1 MAYDYGKDVKSII
14 KRYETLKEDRIL
26 WEPFFRDVRD
36 YIRPRKQSVDSST
49 HISAERH
56 TNKMFDSSA
65 SEASRLMAM
74 SMQNALVPQSVVWF
88 GLSIPSG
95 HPLSVLNKEP
105 DVKRWFHDVTQKMF
119 FAMHESNFYTAIGE
133 SFLDFTSF
141 GTINLL
147 LEEDDSYDG
156 EFGGLVFTSI
166 PTGQYVF
173 AEDKRGRPDTV
184 FWEYTFTARQA
195 KQMFGQRKLPDKIKK
210 ACKEKPDEKFTF
222 VRVLMPR
229 DDYRRGSQDVLE
241 KRFASVDIALD
252 ARAMVR
258 ESGFDELP
266 YVIGRFEKASGELWG
281 RSPADIAMPDIKT
294 LNKIR
299 ELELKGL
306 ATAVHPPLIAPDQ
319 GIIGTF
325 RMTPSAINYSREP
338 ERFKFLRFEGR
349 FDLSSLKAND
359 LKKSI
364 RGIFLADQL
373 VLPEKLNMT
382 AEEVATVREQIQ
394 KLLGPTVARFESEV
408 LTPLILRSF
417 GLMSRSGILPPAPP
431 VLAELDE
438 IEVAYVG
445 QLAKNQKIQDV
456 TSIQRWLGVAANMAS
471 FSPEVLDNI
480 DVDEALQIIGERMA
494 VPNEIMRSQEEVAQ
508 LREQR
513 QQQMQM
519 QEELAQASQVA
530 EGAGKVAPMVKAL
543 GGVDA
548 FPVQ

>member
-1 MAYDYGKDVKSII
+1 MSVANDLM
-14 KRYETLKEDRIL
+14 KRYENLKNDRIL

-36 YIRPRKQSVDSST
+36 YIRPRKQQIDSSQ
-49 HISAERH
+49 HISGERH

-65 SEASRLMAM
+65 PEASRIMAM
-74 SMQNALVPQSVVWF
+74 SMQQALVPQSIVWF

-95 HPLSVLNKEP
+95 HPLYALNREP
-105 DVKRWFHDVTQKMF
+105 AVKRWFHDVTETMF
-119 FAMHESNFYTAIGE
+119 YSMHESNFYTALGE
-133 SFLDFTSF
+133 AFLDFTSF

-147 LEEDDSYDG
+147 LEENDATDK
-156 EFGGLVFTSI
+156 EFGGLAFTSI
-166 PTGQYVF
+166 PTGQFVF
-173 AEDKRGRPDTV
+173 SEDKRGRPDTV
-184 FWEYTFTARQA
+184 FWEYIFTARQA
-195 KQMFGQRKLPDKIKK
+195 KQMFGNKKLPDSIKK
-210 ACKEKPDEKFTF
+210 AIRESPDSKFTF
-222 VRVLMPR
+222 VRVVLPSE
-229 DDYRRGSQDVLE
+229 DY
-241 KRFASVDIALD
+241 KANSVDSKDKKYAALD
-252 ARAMVR
+252 IHYESKTIVR
-258 ESGFDELP
+258 KSGFDELP

-349 FDLSSLKAND
+349 IDLSSLKANE

-394 KLLGPTVARFESEV
+394 NLLGPTVARFESEV

-417 GLMSRSGILPPAPP
+417 GLLNRSGALPPAPP
-431 VLAELDE
+431 ELAELDE
-438 IEVAYVG
+438 IEVSYIG
-445 QLAKNQKIQDV
+445 QMAKNQKIQDV
-456 TSIQRWLGVAANMAS
+456 TAIQRWLGVAANMAG
-471 FSPEVLDNI
+471 FAPEVLDNI
-480 DVDEALQIIGERMA
+480 NVDEALQIIGDRMA
-494 VPNEIMRSQEEVAQ
+494 VPASVMRSDEEIAQ
-508 LREQR
+508 LRAQR
-513 QQQMQM
+513 QEQMAM
-519 QEELAQASQVA
+519 QEQLAQASQVA
-530 EGAGKVAPMVKAL
+530 EGAGRAAPMVKAL
-543 GGVDA
+543 GGADA

>member
-1 MAYDYGKDVKSII
+1 MAYSYSVKDII
-14 KRYETLKEDRIL
+14 RRYEGLKADRML

-36 YIRPRKQSVDSST
+36 YIRPRKQGVDSSS
-49 HISAERH
+49 HISGERH
-56 TNKMFDSSA
+56 TNKLFDSSA
-65 SEASRLMAM
+65 PEASRLMAM

-88 GLSIPSG
+88 GLGIPAG
-95 HPLSVLNKEP
+95 HQLSELNRDP
-105 DVKRWFHDVTQKMF
+105 AVKRWFHDVTQKMF
-119 FAMHESNFYTAIGE
+119 FSMHESNFYTSIGE
-133 SFLDFTSF
+133 AFLDFTSF
-141 GTINLL
+141 GTINIL
-147 LEEDDSYDG
+147 LEENDSYN
-156 EFGGLVFTSI
+156 ENFGGLVFTSI
-166 PTGQYVF
+166 PVGQFVF
-173 AEDKRGRPDTV
+173 AEDKRGQPDTV

-195 KQMFGQRKLPDKIKK
+195 KQMFGMRKLPDKVKK
-210 ACKEKPDEKFTF
+210 ACKDKPDEKFTF
-222 VRVLMPR
+222 VRALLPR
-229 DDYRRGSQDVLE
+229 DDYKSGSQDALQ
-241 KRFASVDIALD
+241 KRFAALD
-252 ARAMVR
+252 IYLDSKTLVR

-266 YVIGRFEKASGELWG
+266 YVIGRFEKSSGELWG

-294 LNKIR
+294 INKIR

-349 FDLSSLKAND
+349 FDLSSLKAD
-359 LKKSI
+359 ELKKSI

-417 GLMSRSGILPPAPP
+417 GLMSRAGILPPAPP
-431 VLAELDE
+431 ALAELDE
-438 IEVAYVG
+438 IEVSYVG

-471 FSPEVLDNI
+471 FSPDVLDLI
-480 DVDEALQIIGERMA
+480 DMDEALQIIGERMA

-508 LREQR
+508 LRQQR

-519 QEELAQASQVA
+519 QEQLAQASQVA
-530 EGAGKVAPMVKAL
+530 EGAGKAAPMVKAL
-543 GGVDA
+543 GGADA

>member
-1 MAYDYGKDVKSII
+1 MPVSTDIL
-14 KRYETLKEDRIL
+14 KRYEVLKSDRIL

-36 YIRPRKQSVDSST
+36 YIRPRKQQVDSSQS
-49 HISAERH
+49 INAERH

-65 SEASRLMAM
+65 PEASRIMAM
-74 SMQNALVPQSVVWF
+74 SMQNALVPQSILWF

-95 HPLSVLNKEP
+95 HALSELNEAP
-105 DVKRWFHDVTQKMF
+105 SVKRWFHDVTKKMF
-119 FAMHESNFYTAIGE
+119 FSMHESNFYTTIGE
-133 SFLDFTSF
+133 AFLDFTSF
-141 GTINLL
+141 GTINIL
-147 LEEDDSYDG
+147 LEESQNYHNDG
-156 EFGGLVFTSI
+156 FGGLVFTSI
-166 PTGQYVF
+166 PTGQFVF
-173 AEDKRGRPDTV
+173 SEDKWGKPDTV
-184 FWEYTFTARQA
+184 FWEYVFTARQA
-195 KQMFGQRKLPDKIKK
+195 KQLFGNKKLPDSIKK
-210 ACKEKPDEKFTF
+210 ACKESPDSKFTF
-222 VRVLMPR
+222 VRVVMPSE
-229 DDYRRGSQDVLE
+229 DYDMN
-241 KRFASVDIALD
+241 SVDALKKQYATVD
-252 ARAMVR
+252 IHYDTKKIVR
-258 ESGFDELP
+258 RSGFDELP

-349 FDLSSLKAND
+349 FDLSSLKAD
-359 LKKSI
+359 ELKKSI

-417 GLMSRSGILPPAPP
+417 GLLNRAGALPPAPP
-431 VLAELDE
+431 ELAELDE
-438 IEVAYVG
+438 IEVSYVG

-456 TSIQRWLGVAANMAS
+456 TAIQRWLGVAANMAG
-471 FSPEVLDNI
+471 FAPEVLDNI
-480 DVDEALQIIGERMA
+480 NVDEALQIIGERMA
-494 VPNEIMRSQEEVAQ
+494 VPSSVMRSQEEVAQ

-513 QQQMQM
+513 QKQMAM
-519 QEELAQASQVA
+519 QEQLSQASQVA
-530 EGAGKVAPMVKAL
+530 EGAGKAAPMVQAL
-543 GGVDA
+543 GGANA

>member
-36 YIRPRKQSVDSST
+36 YIRPRKQNVDSST

-65 SEASRLMAM
+65 PEASRLMAM

-147 LEEDDSYDG
+147 LEEDDSYEG

-195 KQMFGQRKLPDKIKK
+195 KQMFGQRRLPDKIKK

-338 ERFKFLRFEGR
+338 ERFKFLRYEGR

>member
-1 MAYDYGKDVKSII
+1 MAYSYSVKDII
-14 KRYETLKEDRIL
+14 RRYEGLKADRML

-36 YIRPRKQSVDSST
+36 YIRPRKQGVDSSS
-49 HISAERH
+49 HISGERH
-56 TNKMFDSSA
+56 TNKLFDSSA
-65 SEASRLMAM
+65 PEASRLMAM

-88 GLSIPSG
+88 GLGIPAG
-95 HPLSVLNKEP
+95 HQLSELNRDP
-105 DVKRWFHDVTQKMF
+105 AVKRWFHDVTQKMF
-119 FAMHESNFYTAIGE
+119 FSMHESNFYTSIGE
-133 SFLDFTSF
+133 AFLDFTSF

-147 LEEDDSYDG
+147 LEENDSYN
-156 EFGGLVFTSI
+156 ENFGGLVFTSI
-166 PTGQYVF
+166 PVGQFVF
-173 AEDKRGRPDTV
+173 AEDKRGQPDTV

-195 KQMFGQRKLPDKIKK
+195 KQMFGMRKLPDKVKK
-210 ACKEKPDEKFTF
+210 ACKDKPDEKFTF
-222 VRVLMPR
+222 VRALMPR
-229 DDYRRGSQDVLE
+229 DDYKSGSQDALQKRYASLDIYLE
-241 KRFASVDIALD
+241 SKTL
-252 ARAMVR
+252 VR

-266 YVIGRFEKASGELWG
+266 YVIGRFEKSSGELWG

-294 LNKIR
+294 INKIR

-349 FDLSSLKAND
+349 FDLSSLKAD
-359 LKKSI
+359 ELKKSI

-408 LTPLILRSF
+408 LTPLLLRSF
-417 GLMSRSGILPPAPP
+417 GLMSRAGILPPAPP
-431 VLAELDE
+431 ALAELDE
-438 IEVAYVG
+438 IEVSYVG

-471 FSPEVLDNI
+471 FSPDVLDLI
-480 DVDEALQIIGERMA
+480 DMDEALQIIGERMA
-494 VPNEIMRSQEEVAQ
+494 VPNEIMRSQEEIAQ
-508 LREQR
+508 LRQQR

-519 QEELAQASQVA
+519 QEQLAQASQVA
-530 EGAGKVAPMVKAL
+530 EGAGKAAPMVKAL
-543 GGVDA
+543 GGADA

>member
-1 MAYDYGKDVKSII
+1 MSVANALL
-14 KRYETLKEDRIL
+14 KRYDKLKGDRML

-36 YIRPRKQSVDSST
+36 YIRPRKQQVDSSS
-49 HISAERH
+49 HISAERF
-56 TNKMFDSSA
+56 TNKQFDSTA
-65 SEASRLMAM
+65 PEASRIMAM
-74 SMQNALVPQSVVWF
+74 SMQNALTPQQVVWF

-95 HPLSVLNKEP
+95 HALSPLNKAPE
-105 DVKRWFHDVTQKMF
+105 VRKWFHEVSQKMF
-119 FAMHESNFYTAIGE
+119 FAMHESNFYTVIGE

-141 GTINLL
+141 GTINIL
-147 LEEDDSYDG
+147 LEEDMVEPT

-166 PTGQYVF
+166 PTGQFVF
-173 AEDKRGRPDTV
+173 AEDKRGKPDTV
-184 FWEYTFTARQA
+184 FWEYVFSARQA
-195 KQMFGQRKLPDKIKK
+195 KQMFGGRKLPDKIKK
-210 ACKEKPDEKFTF
+210 AVKETPDEQFTF
-222 VRVLMPR
+222 VRVVMPR
-229 DDYRRGSQDVLE
+229 EDYKAGTQDVLQ
-241 KRFASVDIALD
+241 KKFAAVDIHYDSKTIL
-252 ARAMVR
+252 R
-258 ESGFDELP
+258 ESGFNELP

-294 LNKIR
+294 INKIR

-349 FDLSSLKAND
+349 FDLSSLKANE

-417 GLMSRSGILPPAPP
+417 GIMYRAGVLPPTPP
-431 VLAELDE
+431 ELEGLDE
-438 IEVAYVG
+438 IEIAYIG

-456 TSIQRWLGVAANMAS
+456 TSIQRWLGVASNMATV
-471 FSPEVLDNI
+471 SPEILDN
-480 DVDEALQIIGERMA
+480 VDMDKALEIIGERMA
-494 VPNEIMRSQEEVAQ
+494 VPTEVMRSEKEVAA
-508 LREQR
+508 LRAQR
-513 QQQMQM
+513 QEKMMM
-519 QEELAQASQVA
+519 QEQLAQASQVA
-530 EGAGKVAPMVKAL
+530 EGAGKAAPMVKAL
-543 GGVDA
+543 GGADA

>member
-1 MAYDYGKDVKSII
+1 MPVATDLL
-14 KRYETLKEDRIL
+14 KRYEVLKNDRIL

-36 YIRPRKQSVDSST
+36 YIRPRKQQVDSSQN
-49 HISAERH
+49 INAERH

-65 SEASRLMAM
+65 PEASRIMAM

-95 HPLSVLNKEP
+95 HKLYALNEEP
-105 DVKRWFHDVTQKMF
+105 SVKRWFHDVTQKMF
-119 FAMHESNFYTAIGE
+119 YSMHESNFYTTIGE
-133 SFLDFTSF
+133 AFLDFTSF
-141 GTINLL
+141 GTINIL
-147 LEEDDSYDG
+147 LEENQSYYDG
-156 EFGGLVFTSI
+156 FGGLVFTSI
-166 PTGQYVF
+166 PTGQFVF
-173 AEDKRGRPDTV
+173 SEDRWGKPDTV
-184 FWEYTFTARQA
+184 FWEYVFTARQA
-195 KQMFGQRKLPDKIKK
+195 KQLFGNKKLPDSVKK
-210 ACKEKPDEKFTF
+210 ACKEAPDTKFTF
-222 VRVLMPR
+222 VRVVMPSE
-229 DDYRRGSQDVLE
+229 DYE
-241 KRFASVDIALD
+241 MNSVDSMKKKYATVDIHYD
-252 ARAMVR
+252 TKKIVR
-258 ESGFDELP
+258 RNGFDELP

-299 ELELKGL
+299 DLELKGL

-349 FDLSSLKAND
+349 FDLSSLKAD
-359 LKKSI
+359 ELKKSI

-417 GLMSRSGILPPAPP
+417 GLLNRAGALPPAPQE
-431 VLAELDE
+431 LAELDE
-438 IEVAYVG
+438 IEVSYVG

-456 TSIQRWLGVAANMAS
+456 TAIQRWLGVAANMAG
-471 FSPEVLDNI
+471 FAPEVLDNI
-480 DVDEALQIIGERMA
+480 NVDEALQIIGERMA
-494 VPNEIMRSQEEVAQ
+494 VPSAVMRSQEEVEQMRA
-508 LREQR
+508 QR
-513 QQQMQM
+513 QEQMAM
-519 QEELAQASQVA
+519 QEQLAQASQVA
-530 EGAGKVAPMVKAL
+530 EGAGKAAPMVTAL
-543 GGVDA
+543 GGANA

>member
-1 MAYDYGKDVKSII
+1 MSVANDLM
-14 KRYETLKEDRIL
+14 KRYEILKSDRIL

-36 YIRPRKQSVDSST
+36 YIRPRKQQIDSSH
-49 HISAERH
+49 HIAGERH

-65 SEASRLMAM
+65 PEASRIMAM
-74 SMQNALVPQSVVWF
+74 SMQQALVPQSTVWF

-95 HPLSVLNKEP
+95 HELYALNREP
-105 DVKRWFHDVTQKMF
+105 SVKRWFHDVTESMF
-119 FAMHESNFYTAIGE
+119 YSMHESNFYTAIGE

-147 LEEDDSYDG
+147 LEENDAP
-156 EFGGLVFTSI
+156 EKNFGGLAFTSI
-166 PTGQYVF
+166 PTGQFVF
-173 AEDKRGRPDTV
+173 SEDKRGKPDTV
-184 FWEYTFTARQA
+184 FWEYIFTARQA
-195 KQMFGQRKLPDKIKK
+195 KQMFGSKRLPDSIKK
-210 ACKEKPDEKFTF
+210 AVKESPDSKFTF
-222 VRVLMPR
+222 VRVVLPSE
-229 DDYRRGSQDVLE
+229 DYR
-241 KRFASVDIALD
+241 ANSVDSKDKKYAALD
-252 ARAMVR
+252 IHYESKTVVR
-258 ESGFDELP
+258 TSGFDELP

-306 ATAVHPPLIAPDQ
+306 AMAVHPPLIAPDQ

-349 FDLSSLKAND
+349 IDLSSLKANE

-394 KLLGPTVARFESEV
+394 NLLGPTVARFESEV

-417 GLMSRSGILPPAPP
+417 GLLNRAGALPPAPP
-431 VLAELDE
+431 ELAELDE
-438 IEVAYVG
+438 IEVSYVG
-445 QLAKNQKIQDV
+445 QMAKNQKIQDV
-456 TSIQRWLGVAANMAS
+456 TAIQRWLGVAANMAG
-471 FSPEVLDNI
+471 FAPEVLDNI
-480 DVDEALQIIGERMA
+480 NVDEALQIIGDRMA
-494 VPNEIMRSQEEVAQ
+494 VPAAVMRSEEEVAQ
-508 LREQR
+508 LRADR
-513 QQQMQM
+513 QEKMAM
-519 QEELAQASQVA
+519 QEQLAQASQVA
-530 EGAGKVAPMVKAL
+530 EGAGRAAPMVKAL
-543 GGVDA
+543 GGADA

>member
-1 MAYDYGKDVKSII
+1 MSVANDLM
-14 KRYETLKEDRIL
+14 KRYEVLKSDRIL

-36 YIRPRKQSVDSST
+36 YIRPRKQQIDST
-49 HISAERH
+49 HHIAGERH

-65 SEASRLMAM
+65 PEASRIMAM
-74 SMQNALVPQSVVWF
+74 SMQQALVPQSTVWF

-95 HPLSVLNKEP
+95 HELYGLNREP
-105 DVKRWFHDVTQKMF
+105 SVKRWFHDVTETMF
-119 FAMHESNFYTAIGE
+119 YSMHESNFYTAIGE

-147 LEEDDSYDG
+147 LEENDAP
-156 EFGGLVFTSI
+156 EKNFGGLAFTSI
-166 PTGQYVF
+166 PTGQFVF
-173 AEDKRGRPDTV
+173 SEDKRGRPDTV
-184 FWEYTFTARQA
+184 FWEYIFTARQA
-195 KQMFGQRKLPDKIKK
+195 KQMFGSKRLPDSIKK
-210 ACKEKPDEKFTF
+210 AVKESPDSKFTF
-222 VRVLMPR
+222 VRVVLPSE
-229 DDYRRGSQDVLE
+229 DYRANSIDS
-241 KRFASVDIALD
+241 KDKKYAALD
-252 ARAMVR
+252 IHYDSKTVVR
-258 ESGFDELP
+258 TSGFDELP

-349 FDLSSLKAND
+349 IDLSSLKANE

-394 KLLGPTVARFESEV
+394 NLLGPTVARFESEV

-417 GLMSRSGILPPAPP
+417 GLLNRAGALPPAPP
-431 VLAELDE
+431 ELADLDE
-438 IEVAYVG
+438 IEVSYVG
-445 QLAKNQKIQDV
+445 QMAKNQKIQDV
-456 TSIQRWLGVAANMAS
+456 TAIQRWLGVAANMAG
-471 FSPEVLDNI
+471 FAPEVLDNI
-480 DVDEALQIIGERMA
+480 NVDEALQIIGDRMA
-494 VPNEIMRSQEEVAQ
+494 VPAAVMRSEEEVGQ
-508 LREQR
+508 LRADR
-513 QQQMQM
+513 QEKMAM
-519 QEELAQASQVA
+519 QEQLAQASQVA
-530 EGAGKVAPMVKAL
+530 EGAGRAAPMVKAL
-543 GGVDA
+543 GGADA

>member
-1 MAYDYGKDVKSII
+1 MSVANDLM
-14 KRYETLKEDRIL
+14 KRYEILKSDRIL

-36 YIRPRKQSVDSST
+36 YIRPRKQQIDSSH

-65 SEASRLMAM
+65 PEASRIMAM
-74 SMQNALVPQSVVWF
+74 SMQQALVPQSTVWF

-95 HPLSVLNKEP
+95 HELYALNREP
-105 DVKRWFHDVTQKMF
+105 SVKRWFHDVTESMF
-119 FAMHESNFYTAIGE
+119 YSMHESNFYTAIGE

-147 LEEDDSYDG
+147 LEENDAP
-156 EFGGLVFTSI
+156 EKNFGGLAFTSI
-166 PTGQYVF
+166 PTGQFVF
-173 AEDKRGRPDTV
+173 SEDKRGKPDTV
-184 FWEYTFTARQA
+184 FWEYIFTARQA
-195 KQMFGQRKLPDKIKK
+195 KQMFGSKRLPDSIKK
-210 ACKEKPDEKFTF
+210 AVKESPDSKFTF
-222 VRVLMPR
+222 VRVVLPSE
-229 DDYRRGSQDVLE
+229 DYR
-241 KRFASVDIALD
+241 ANSVDSKDKKYAALD
-252 ARAMVR
+252 IHYDSKTVVR
-258 ESGFDELP
+258 TSGFDELP

-306 ATAVHPPLIAPDQ
+306 AMAVHPPLIAPDQ

-349 FDLSSLKAND
+349 IDLSSLKANE

-394 KLLGPTVARFESEV
+394 NLLGPTVARFESEV

-417 GLMSRSGILPPAPP
+417 GLLNRAGALPPAPP
-431 VLAELDE
+431 ELAELDE
-438 IEVAYVG
+438 IEVSYVG
-445 QLAKNQKIQDV
+445 QMAKNQKIQDV
-456 TSIQRWLGVAANMAS
+456 TAIQRWLGVAANMAG
-471 FSPEVLDNI
+471 FAPEVLDNI
-480 DVDEALQIIGERMA
+480 NVDEALQIIGDRMA
-494 VPNEIMRSQEEVAQ
+494 VPAAVMRSEEEVAQ
-508 LREQR
+508 LRADR
-513 QQQMQM
+513 QEKMAM
-519 QEELAQASQVA
+519 QEQLAQASQVA
-530 EGAGKVAPMVKAL
+530 EGAGRAAPMVKAL
-543 GGVDA
+543 GGADA

>member
-1 MAYDYGKDVKSII
+1 MSVANDLM
-14 KRYETLKEDRIL
+14 KRYEILKSDRIL

-36 YIRPRKQSVDSST
+36 YIRPRKQQIDSSH
-49 HISAERH
+49 HIAGERH

-65 SEASRLMAM
+65 PEASRIMAM
-74 SMQNALVPQSVVWF
+74 SMQQALVPQSTVWF

-95 HPLSVLNKEP
+95 HELYALNREP
-105 DVKRWFHDVTQKMF
+105 SVKRWFHDVTESMF
-119 FAMHESNFYTAIGE
+119 YSMHESNFYTAIGE

-147 LEEDDSYDG
+147 LEENDAP
-156 EFGGLVFTSI
+156 EKNFGGLAFTSI
-166 PTGQYVF
+166 PTGQFVF
-173 AEDKRGRPDTV
+173 SEDKRGKPDTV
-184 FWEYTFTARQA
+184 FWEYIFTARQA
-195 KQMFGQRKLPDKIKK
+195 KQMFGSKRLPDSIKK
-210 ACKEKPDEKFTF
+210 AVKESPDSKFTF
-222 VRVLMPR
+222 VRVVLPSE
-229 DDYRRGSQDVLE
+229 DYR
-241 KRFASVDIALD
+241 ANSVDSKDKKYAALD
-252 ARAMVR
+252 IHYDSKTVVR
-258 ESGFDELP
+258 TSGFDELP

-306 ATAVHPPLIAPDQ
+306 AMAVHPPLIAPDQ

-349 FDLSSLKAND
+349 IDLSSLKANE

-394 KLLGPTVARFESEV
+394 NLLGPTVARFESEV

-417 GLMSRSGILPPAPP
+417 GLLNRAGALPPAPP
-431 VLAELDE
+431 ELAELDE
-438 IEVAYVG
+438 IEVAYIG
-445 QLAKNQKIQDV
+445 QMAKNQKIQDV
-456 TSIQRWLGVAANMAS
+456 TAIQRWLGVAANMAG
-471 FSPEVLDNI
+471 FAPEVLDNI
-480 DVDEALQIIGERMA
+480 NVDEALHIIGDRMA
-494 VPNEIMRSQEEVAQ
+494 VPSSVMRSKEEVEE
-508 LREQR
+508 LRASR
-513 QQQMQM
+513 QEQMQM
-519 QEELAQASQVA
+519 QEQLAQASQVA
-530 EGAGKVAPMVKAL
+530 EGAGRAAPMVKAL
-543 GGVDA
+543 GGADA

>member
-1 MAYDYGKDVKSII
+1 MAVASDLM
-14 KRYETLKEDRIL
+14 KRYEVLKNDRIL

-36 YIRPRKQSVDSST
+36 YIRPRKQQVDSSQN
-49 HISAERH
+49 ISAERH

-65 SEASRLMAM
+65 PEASRIMAM

-95 HPLSVLNKEP
+95 HPLSALNEVP
-105 DVKRWFHDVTQKMF
+105 SVKRWFYEVTQSMF
-119 FAMHESNFYTAIGE
+119 YNLHESNFYTTIGE
-133 SFLDFTSF
+133 AFLDFTSF
-141 GTINLL
+141 GTINIL
-147 LEEDDSYDG
+147 LEENVGIKDG
-156 EFGGLVFTSI
+156 FGGLVFSSI
-166 PTGQYVF
+166 PTGQFVF
-173 AEDKRGRPDTV
+173 SEDKSGKPDTV
-184 FWEYTFTARQA
+184 FWEYIFTARQA
-195 KQMFGQRKLPDKIKK
+195 KQMFGTKKLPDSIKK
-210 ACKEKPDEKFTF
+210 AVKEAPDTKFTF
-222 VRVLMPR
+222 VRV
-229 DDYRRGSQDVLE
+229 VLPSE
-241 KRFASVDIALD
+241 EYDSKSVD
-252 ARAMVR
+252 AMKKQFATIDLHYDSKTIVR
-258 ESGFDELP
+258 RSGFDELP

-349 FDLSSLKAND
+349 FDLSSLKAD
-359 LKKSI
+359 ELKKSI

-417 GLMSRSGILPPAPP
+417 GLMNRAGVLPPAPAE
-431 VLAELDE
+431 LAELDE

-445 QLAKNQKIQDV
+445 QLAKNEKIQDV
-456 TSIQRWLGVAANMAS
+456 TAIQRWLGVAANMAG
-471 FSPEVLDNI
+471 FAPEVLDNI
-480 DVDEALQIIGERMA
+480 NVDEALHIIGERMA
-494 VPNEIMRSQEEVAQ
+494 VPTAVMRSQEEVQQ
-508 LREQR
+508 LRAER
-513 QQQMQM
+513 QEKLAM
-519 QEELAQASQVA
+519 QEQLAQASQVA
-530 EGAGKVAPMVKAL
+530 EGAGKAAPMVTAL
-543 GGVDA
+543 GGQDA

>member
-1 MAYDYGKDVKSII
+1 MSVANDLM
-14 KRYETLKEDRIL
+14 KRYENLKNDRIL

-36 YIRPRKQSVDSST
+36 YIRPRKQQIDSSQ

-65 SEASRLMAM
+65 PEASRIMAM
-74 SMQNALVPQSVVWF
+74 SMQQALVPQSIVWF

-95 HPLSVLNKEP
+95 HPLYALNREP
-105 DVKRWFHDVTQKMF
+105 AVKRWFHDVTETMF
-119 FAMHESNFYTAIGE
+119 YSMHESNFYTALGE
-133 SFLDFTSF
+133 AFLDFTSF

-147 LEEDDSYDG
+147 LEENDDTDK
-156 EFGGLVFTSI
+156 EFGGLAFTSI
-166 PTGQYVF
+166 PTGQFVF
-173 AEDKRGRPDTV
+173 SEDKRGRPDTV
-184 FWEYTFTARQA
+184 FWEYVFTARQA
-195 KQMFGQRKLPDKIKK
+195 KQMFGSKKLPDSIKK
-210 ACKEKPDEKFTF
+210 AIRESPDSKFTF
-222 VRVLMPR
+222 VRVVLPSE
-229 DDYRRGSQDVLE
+229 DY
-241 KRFASVDIALD
+241 KANSVDSKDKKYAALD
-252 ARAMVR
+252 IHYESKTIVR
-258 ESGFDELP
+258 KSGFDELP

-349 FDLSSLKAND
+349 IDLSSLKANE

-394 KLLGPTVARFESEV
+394 NLLGPTVARFESEV
-408 LTPLILRSF
+408 LTPLVLRSF
-417 GLMSRSGILPPAPP
+417 GLLNRSGVLPPAPP
-431 VLAELDE
+431 ELAELDE
-438 IEVAYVG
+438 IEVAYIG
-445 QLAKNQKIQDV
+445 QMAKNQKIQDV
-456 TSIQRWLGVAANMAS
+456 TAIQRWLGVAANMAG
-471 FSPEVLDNI
+471 FAPEVLDNI
-480 DVDEALQIIGERMA
+480 NVDEALQIIGDRMA
-494 VPNEIMRSQEEVAQ
+494 VPSSVMRSEEEVEQ
-508 LREQR
+508 LRAQR
-513 QQQMQM
+513 QEQMAM
-519 QEELAQASQVA
+519 QEQLAQASQVA
-530 EGAGKVAPMVKAL
+530 EGAGKAAPMVKAL
-543 GGVDA
+543 GGADA

>member
-1 MAYDYGKDVKSII
+1 MPVATDLL
-14 KRYETLKEDRIL
+14 KRYEVLKNDRIL

-36 YIRPRKQSVDSST
+36 YIRPRKQQVDSSQ

-65 SEASRLMAM
+65 PEASRIMAM

-95 HPLSVLNKEP
+95 HPLSPLNEEP
-105 DVKRWFHDVTQKMF
+105 SVKRWFHDVTQKMF
-119 FAMHESNFYTAIGE
+119 FSMHESNFYTTIG
-133 SFLDFTSF
+133 
-141 GTINLL
+141 
-147 LEEDDSYDG
+147 DG
-156 EFGGLVFTSI
+156 FGGLVFTSI
-166 PTGQYVF
+166 PTGQFVF
-173 AEDKRGRPDTV
+173 SEDRWGKPDTV
-184 FWEYTFTARQA
+184 FWEYMFTARQA
-195 KQMFGQRKLPDKIKK
+195 KQLFGNKKLPDSVKK
-210 ACKEKPDEKFTF
+210 ACKEAPDTKFTF
-222 VRVLMPR
+222 VRVVMPSE
-229 DDYRRGSQDVLE
+229 DYE
-241 KRFASVDIALD
+241 MNSVD
-252 ARAMVR
+252 AMKKKYATVDIHYDTKKIVR
-258 ESGFDELP
+258 RSGFDELP

-306 ATAVHPPLIAPDQ
+306 STAVHPPLIAPDQ

-349 FDLSSLKAND
+349 FDLSSLKAD
-359 LKKSI
+359 ELKKSI

-417 GLMSRSGILPPAPP
+417 GLLNRAGALPPAPQE
-431 VLAELDE
+431 LAELDE
-438 IEVAYVG
+438 IEVSYVG

-456 TSIQRWLGVAANMAS
+456 TAIQRWLGVAANMAG
-471 FSPEVLDNI
+471 FAPEVLDNI
-480 DVDEALQIIGERMA
+480 NVDEALQIIGERMA
-494 VPNEIMRSQEEVAQ
+494 VPSAVMRSQEEIEQIRA
-508 LREQR
+508 QR
-513 QQQMQM
+513 QEQMAM
-519 QEELAQASQVA
+519 QEQLAQASQVA
-530 EGAGKVAPMVKAL
+530 EGAGKAAPMVTAL
-543 GGVDA
+543 GGANA

>member
-1 MAYDYGKDVKSII
+1 MSVANDLM
-14 KRYETLKEDRIL
+14 KRYENLKNDRIL

-36 YIRPRKQSVDSST
+36 YIRPRKQQIDSSQ

-65 SEASRLMAM
+65 PEASRIMAM
-74 SMQNALVPQSVVWF
+74 SMQQALVPQSIVWF

-95 HPLSVLNKEP
+95 HPLYALNREP
-105 DVKRWFHDVTQKMF
+105 AVKRWFHDVTETMF
-119 FAMHESNFYTAIGE
+119 YSMHESNFYTALGE
-133 SFLDFTSF
+133 AFLDFTSF

-147 LEEDDSYDG
+147 LEENDDTDK
-156 EFGGLVFTSI
+156 EFGGLAFTSI
-166 PTGQYVF
+166 PTGQFVF
-173 AEDKRGRPDTV
+173 SEDKRGRPDTV
-184 FWEYTFTARQA
+184 FWEYVFTARQA
-195 KQMFGQRKLPDKIKK
+195 KQMFGSKKLPDSIKK
-210 ACKEKPDEKFTF
+210 AIRESPDSKFTF
-222 VRVLMPR
+222 VRVVLPSE
-229 DDYRRGSQDVLE
+229 DY
-241 KRFASVDIALD
+241 KANSVDSKDKKYAALD
-252 ARAMVR
+252 IHYESKTVVR
-258 ESGFDELP
+258 KSGFDELP

-349 FDLSSLKAND
+349 IDLSSLKANE

-394 KLLGPTVARFESEV
+394 NLLGPTVARFESEV
-408 LTPLILRSF
+408 LTPLVLRSF
-417 GLMSRSGILPPAPP
+417 GLLNRSGVLPPAPP
-431 VLAELDE
+431 ELAELDE
-438 IEVAYVG
+438 IEVAYIG
-445 QLAKNQKIQDV
+445 QMAKNQKIQDV
-456 TSIQRWLGVAANMAS
+456 TAIQRWLGVAANMAG
-471 FSPEVLDNI
+471 FAPEVLDNI
-480 DVDEALQIIGERMA
+480 NVDEALQIIGDRMA
-494 VPNEIMRSQEEVAQ
+494 VPSSVMRSEEEVEQ
-508 LREQR
+508 LRAQR
-513 QQQMQM
+513 QEQMAM
-519 QEELAQASQVA
+519 QEQLAQASQVA
-530 EGAGKVAPMVKAL
+530 EGAGKAAPMVKAL
-543 GGVDA
+543 GGADA

>member
-1 MAYDYGKDVKSII
+1 MSYVKDLVR
-14 KRYETLKEDRIL
+14 RYETLKQDRIL

-36 YIRPRKQSVDSST
+36 YIRPRKQKVDSST
-49 HISAERH
+49 STIAERH

-65 SEASRLMAM
+65 PEASRLMAM

-95 HPLSVLNKEP
+95 HQASVLNK
-105 DVKRWFHDVTQKMF
+105 DQQVKRWFHDVTQKMF
-119 FAMHESNFYTAIGE
+119 FAFHESNFYTAIGE
-133 SFLDFTSF
+133 AFLDFTSF

-147 LEEDDSYDG
+147 LEENDKYTGD
-156 EFGGLVFTSI
+156 FGGLVFTSI
-166 PTGQYVF
+166 PTGQFVF
-173 AEDKRGRPDTV
+173 AEDKRGQPDTV
-184 FWEYTFTARQA
+184 FWEYVYTARQA
-195 KQMFGQRKLPDKIKK
+195 KQMFGQRKLPDKIKQAVK
-210 ACKEKPDEKFTF
+210 SKPDEKFTF
-222 VRVLMPR
+222 IRILLPR
-229 DDYRRGSQDVLE
+229 DEFKYGSQDVMD
-241 KRFASVDIALD
+241 KKYAALD
-252 ARAMVR
+252 IHLDSQTVCR
-258 ESGFDELP
+258 ESGFEELP

-294 LNKIR
+294 INKIR

-349 FDLSSLKAND
+349 FDLSSLKAD
-359 LKKSI
+359 ELKKSI

-417 GLMSRSGILPPAPP
+417 GLLNRAGVLPPPP
-431 VLAELDE
+431 PALQQLDE
-438 IEVAYVG
+438 IEVSYVG

-456 TSIQRWLGVAANMAS
+456 TSIQRWLGVASNMAS

-480 DVDEALQIIGERMA
+480 DVDQALQIIGERMA
-494 VPNEIMRSQEEVAQ
+494 VPSDVMRSEEEVAQ
-508 LREQR
+508 LRQQR
-513 QQQMQM
+513 QEQLEQQQ
-519 QEELAQASQVA
+519 QLEQAATVA

-543 GGVDA
+543 GGADA

>member
-36 YIRPRKQSVDSST
+36 YIRPRKQNVDSST
-49 HISAERH
+49 HVSAERH

-65 SEASRLMAM
+65 PEASRLMAM

-195 KQMFGQRKLPDKIKK
+195 KQMFGQRRLPDKIKK

>member
-1 MAYDYGKDVKSII
+1 MAYSYSPKDLIR
-14 KRYETLKEDRIL
+14 RYDVLKEDRIL

-36 YIRPRKQSVDSST
+36 YIRPRKQNVDSSG
-49 HISAERH
+49 HINAERH

-65 SEASRLMAM
+65 PEASRIMAM

-95 HPLSVLNKEP
+95 HALSYLNKVP
-105 DVKRWFHDVTQKMF
+105 TVRRWFHDVTQKMF
-119 FAMHESNFYTAIGE
+119 FSMHESNFYTAIGE
-133 SFLDFTSF
+133 AFLDFTSF
-141 GTINLL
+141 GTINVL
-147 LEEDDSYDG
+147 LEENDAYD
-156 EFGGLVFTSI
+156 ENFGGLVFTSI
-166 PTGQYVF
+166 PTGQFVF

-184 FWEYTFTARQA
+184 FWEYVFTARQA
-195 KQMFGQRKLPDKIKK
+195 KQAFGQRKLPDKVKK

-222 VRVLMPR
+222 VRVLIPR
-229 DDYRRGSQDVLE
+229 DDYRAGSQDVMD
-241 KRFASVDIALD
+241 KRFASLDIHLD
-252 ARAMVR
+252 SKTLVR

-349 FDLSSLKAND
+349 FDLSSLKAGE

-417 GLMSRSGILPPAPP
+417 GLMNRAGILPPAPQE
-431 VLAELDE
+431 LAELDE
-438 IEVAYVG
+438 IEVSYVG

-480 DVDEALQIIGERMA
+480 NVDEALQIIGERMA
-494 VPNEIMRSQEEVAQ
+494 VPNEIMRSQEEVEQ
-508 LREQR
+508 LRAQR
-513 QQQMQM
+513 QQQMETQ
-519 QEELAQASQVA
+519 QQLDQASQVA
-530 EGAGKVAPMVKAL
+530 EGAGRAAPMVKAL
-543 GGVDA
+543 GGADA

>member
-36 YIRPRKQSVDSST
+36 YIRPRKQNVDSST

-65 SEASRLMAM
+65 PEASRLMAM

-229 DDYRRGSQDVLE
+229 ADYRRGSQDVLE

>member
-1 MAYDYGKDVKSII
+1 MAYSYSVKDII
-14 KRYETLKEDRIL
+14 RRYEVLKGDRML

-36 YIRPRKQSVDSST
+36 YIRPRKQGVDSST
-49 HISAERH
+49 HVSAERH
-56 TNKMFDSSA
+56 TNKLFDSSA
-65 SEASRLMAM
+65 PEASRLMAM

-88 GLSIPSG
+88 GLGIPSG
-95 HPLSVLNKEP
+95 HPLSQLNREP
-105 DVKRWFHDVTQKMF
+105 TVKRWFHDVTQKMF
-119 FAMHESNFYTAIGE
+119 FSMHESNFYTAIGE
-133 SFLDFTSF
+133 AFLDFTSF

-147 LEEDDSYDG
+147 LEENDSYN
-156 EFGGLVFTSI
+156 ENFGGLVFTSI
-166 PTGQYVF
+166 PTGQFVF
-173 AEDKRGRPDTV
+173 AEDKRGQPDTV

-195 KQMFGQRKLPDKIKK
+195 KQMFGMRKLPDKVKK
-210 ACKEKPDEKFTF
+210 SCKDKPDEKFTF

-229 DDYRRGSQDVLE
+229 ADYKSGSQDSLQ
-241 KRFASVDIALD
+241 KRFASLDIHLD
-252 ARAMVR
+252 SRTLVR

-266 YVIGRFEKASGELWG
+266 YVIGRFEKSSGELWG

-349 FDLSSLKAND
+349 FDLSSLKAD
-359 LKKSI
+359 ELKKSI

-417 GLMSRSGILPPAPP
+417 GLMSRAGILPPAPP
-431 VLAELDE
+431 ALQELDE
-438 IEVAYVG
+438 IEVSYVG

-471 FSPEVLDNI
+471 FSPDVLDLI
-480 DVDEALQIIGERMA
+480 DMDEALQIIGERMA
-494 VPNEIMRSQEEVAQ
+494 VPNEIMRSQEEIAQ
-508 LREQR
+508 LRQQR

-519 QEELAQASQVA
+519 QEQLAQASQVA
-530 EGAGKVAPMVKAL
+530 EGAGKAAPMVKAL
-543 GGVDA
+543 GGADA

>member
-1 MAYDYGKDVKSII
+1 MSVANDLM
-14 KRYETLKEDRIL
+14 KRYEVLKSDRIL

-36 YIRPRKQSVDSST
+36 YIRPRKQQIDST
-49 HISAERH
+49 HHIAGERH

-65 SEASRLMAM
+65 PEASRIMAM
-74 SMQNALVPQSVVWF
+74 SMQQALVPQSTVWF

-95 HPLSVLNKEP
+95 HELYGLNREP
-105 DVKRWFHDVTQKMF
+105 SVKRWFHDATETMF
-119 FAMHESNFYTAIGE
+119 YSMHESNFYTAIGE

-147 LEEDDSYDG
+147 LEENDAP
-156 EFGGLVFTSI
+156 EKNFGGLAFTSI
-166 PTGQYVF
+166 PTGQFVF
-173 AEDKRGRPDTV
+173 SEDKRGRPDTV
-184 FWEYTFTARQA
+184 FWEYIFTARQA
-195 KQMFGQRKLPDKIKK
+195 KQMFGSKRLPDSIKK
-210 ACKEKPDEKFTF
+210 AVKESPDSKFTF
-222 VRVLMPR
+222 VRVVLPSE
-229 DDYRRGSQDVLE
+229 DYRANSIDS
-241 KRFASVDIALD
+241 KDKKYAALD
-252 ARAMVR
+252 IHYDSKTVVR
-258 ESGFDELP
+258 TSGFDELP

-325 RMTPSAINYSREP
+325 RMTPSAINSSREP

-349 FDLSSLKAND
+349 IDLSSLKANE

-394 KLLGPTVARFESEV
+394 NLLGPTVARFESEV

-417 GLMSRSGILPPAPP
+417 GLLNRAGALPPAPP
-431 VLAELDE
+431 ELADLDE
-438 IEVAYVG
+438 IEVSYVG
-445 QLAKNQKIQDV
+445 QMAKNQKIQDV
-456 TSIQRWLGVAANMAS
+456 TAIQRWLGVAANMAG
-471 FSPEVLDNI
+471 FAPEVLDNI
-480 DVDEALQIIGERMA
+480 NVDEALQIIGDRMA
-494 VPNEIMRSQEEVAQ
+494 VPAAVMRSEEEVGQ
-508 LREQR
+508 LRADR
-513 QQQMQM
+513 QEKMAM
-519 QEELAQASQVA
+519 QEQLAQASQVA
-530 EGAGKVAPMVKAL
+530 EGAGRAAPMVKAL
-543 GGVDA
+543 GGADA

>member
-1 MAYDYGKDVKSII
+1 MPVASDLM
-14 KRYETLKEDRIL
+14 KRYEVLKNDRIL

-36 YIRPRKQSVDSST
+36 YIRPRKQQVDSSQV
-49 HISAERH
+49 ISAERH

-65 SEASRLMAM
+65 PEASRIMAM

-95 HPLSVLNKEP
+95 HPLSRLNEVP
-105 DVKRWFHDVTQKMF
+105 EVKRWFYEVTQKMF
-119 FAMHESNFYTAIGE
+119 YSLHESNFYTTIGE
-133 SFLDFTSF
+133 AFLDFTSF
-141 GTINLL
+141 GTINIL
-147 LEEDDSYDG
+147 LEEQMLLSDG
-156 EFGGLVFTSI
+156 FGGLVFSSI
-166 PTGQYVF
+166 PTGQFVF
-173 AEDKRGRPDTV
+173 SEDKSGKPDTV
-184 FWEYTFTARQA
+184 FWEYVFTARQA
-195 KQMFGQRKLPDKIKK
+195 KQMFGQKKLPDSVKK
-210 ACKEKPDEKFTF
+210 AVKEAPDTKFTF
-222 VRVLMPR
+222 VRVVLPSE
-229 DDYRRGSQDVLE
+229 DYD
-241 KRFASVDIALD
+241 ANSVD
-252 ARAMVR
+252 AMKKKFAAIDIHYDSKTVVR
-258 ESGFDELP
+258 RSGFDELP

-306 ATAVHPPLIAPDQ
+306 STAVHPPLIAPDQ

-349 FDLSSLKAND
+349 FDLSSLKAD
-359 LKKSI
+359 ELKKSI

-408 LTPLILRSF
+408 LTPLMLRSF
-417 GLMSRSGILPPAPP
+417 GLMNRAGVLPPAPP
-431 VLAELDE
+431 ELAELDE
-438 IEVAYVG
+438 IEVSYVG

-456 TSIQRWLGVAANMAS
+456 TAIQRWLGVAANMAG
-471 FSPEVLDNI
+471 FAPEVLDNI
-480 DVDEALQIIGERMA
+480 NVDQALQIIGERMA
-494 VPNEIMRSQEEVAQ
+494 VPSTVIRSQDEVQQIREE
-508 LREQR
+508 R
-513 QQQMQM
+513 QQQLAM
-519 QEELAQASQVA
+519 QEQLAQASQVA
-530 EGAGKVAPMVKAL
+530 EGAGKAAPMVTAL
-543 GGVDA
+543 GGADA

>member
-1 MAYDYGKDVKSII
+1 MSYVKDLVR
-14 KRYETLKEDRIL
+14 RYENLKQDRML

-36 YIRPRKQSVDSST
+36 YIRPRKQQVDSSS
-49 HISAERH
+49 HNSADRH

-65 SEASRLMAM
+65 PEASRLMAM

-95 HPLSVLNKEP
+95 HPASALNK
-105 DVKRWFHDVTQKMF
+105 DQAVKRWFHEVTQKMF
-119 FAMHESNFYTAIGE
+119 FALHESNFYTSIGE
-133 SFLDFTSF
+133 AFLDFTSF

-147 LEEDDSYDG
+147 LEEDDTYRGD
-156 EFGGLVFTSI
+156 FGGLVFTSI
-166 PTGQYVF
+166 PTGQFVF
-173 AEDKRGRPDTV
+173 AEDKRGKPDTV
-184 FWEYTFTARQA
+184 FWEYVYTARQA
-195 KQMFGQRKLPDKIKK
+195 KQMFGLRKLPDRIKQALK
-210 ACKEKPDEKFTF
+210 GNPDEKFTF
-222 VRVLMPR
+222 VRVLVPR
-229 DDYRRGSQDVLE
+229 EEYKLGSQDVMD
-241 KRFASVDIALD
+241 KKFAAVDIHLD
-252 ARAMVR
+252 SSTICR
-258 ESGFDELP
+258 ESGFEELP

-294 LNKIR
+294 INKIR
-299 ELELKGL
+299 EPELKGL

-349 FDLSSLKAND
+349 FDLSSLKAD
-359 LKKSI
+359 ELKKSI

-394 KLLGPTVARFESEV
+394 KLLGPTVARFEGEV

-417 GLMSRSGILPPAPP
+417 GLLNRAGALPPPPP
-431 VLAELDE
+431 VLQQLDE
-438 IEVAYVG
+438 IEVSYVG

-471 FSPEVLDNI
+471 FAPEVLDNI

-494 VPNEIMRSQEEVAQ
+494 VPVTVMRSAEEVAQ
-508 LREQR
+508 LRQQR
-513 QQQMQM
+513 QEQLQQQ
-519 QEELAQASQVA
+519 QQLEQSATVA
-530 EGAGKVAPMVKAL
+530 EGAGKAAPMVKAL
-543 GGVDA
+543 GGLDA

>member
-1 MAYDYGKDVKSII
+1 MPVSTDLL
-14 KRYETLKEDRIL
+14 KRYEVLKNDRIL

-36 YIRPRKQSVDSST
+36 YIRPRKQQVDSSQ

-65 SEASRLMAM
+65 PEASRIMAM

-95 HPLSVLNKEP
+95 HTLSALNDVP
-105 DVKRWFHDVTQKMF
+105 SVKRWFHDVTQKMF
-119 FAMHESNFYTAIGE
+119 FSMHESNFYTTIGE
-133 SFLDFTSF
+133 AFLDFTSF
-141 GTINLL
+141 GTINIL
-147 LEEDDSYDG
+147 LEESQSYHNNG
-156 EFGGLVFTSI
+156 FGGLVFTSI
-166 PTGQYVF
+166 PTGQFVF
-173 AEDKRGRPDTV
+173 SEDKWGKPDTV
-184 FWEYTFTARQA
+184 FWEYVFTARQA
-195 KQMFGQRKLPDKIKK
+195 KQLFGNKKLPDSIKK
-210 ACKEKPDEKFTF
+210 ACKEAPDSKFTF
-222 VRVLMPR
+222 VRVVMPSE
-229 DDYRRGSQDVLE
+229 DYDMN
-241 KRFASVDIALD
+241 SVDALKKQYATVD
-252 ARAMVR
+252 IHYDTKKIVR
-258 ESGFDELP
+258 RSGFDELP

-349 FDLSSLKAND
+349 FDLSSLKAD
-359 LKKSI
+359 ELKKSI

-417 GLMSRSGILPPAPP
+417 GLLNRAGALPPAPP
-431 VLAELDE
+431 ELAELDE
-438 IEVAYVG
+438 IEVSYVG

-456 TSIQRWLGVAANMAS
+456 TAIQRWLGVAANMAG
-471 FSPEVLDNI
+471 FAPEVLDNI
-480 DVDEALQIIGERMA
+480 NVDEALQIIGERMA
-494 VPNEIMRSQEEVAQ
+494 VPSAVMRSQEEIAQ

-513 QQQMQM
+513 QQQMAM
-519 QEELAQASQVA
+519 QEQLSQASQVA
-530 EGAGKVAPMVKAL
+530 EGAGKAAPMVQAL
-543 GGVDA
+543 GGANA

>member
-36 YIRPRKQSVDSST
+36 YIRPRKQNVDSST

-65 SEASRLMAM
+65 PEASRLMAM

-195 KQMFGQRKLPDKIKK
+195 KQMFGQRRLPDKIKK

-471 FSPEVLDNI
+471 FSPDVLDLI
-480 DVDEALQIIGERMA
+480 DMDEALQIIGERMA
-494 VPNEIMRSQEEVAQ
+494 VPNEIMRSQEEIAQ
-508 LREQR
+508 LRQQR

-519 QEELAQASQVA
+519 QEQLAQASQVA
-530 EGAGKVAPMVKAL
+530 EGAGKAAPMVKAL
-543 GGVDA
+543 GGADA